1 VAEAEAA
8 IAERLQ
14 AISRSGDQHA
24 EYQAIEDALRALR
37 VLKHELLEH
46 TGAKAVLS
54 RGQIVLGGRKWR

>member
-8 IAERLQ
+8 IAERLW
-14 AISRSGDQHA
+14 AISQSADHHP

-46 TGAKAVLS
+46 TGPKV
-54 RGQIVLGGRKWR
+54 RTQPVLGGRKWR